1 MVGARGL
8 KVVKILD
15 SMQDDLGV
23 GMKGL
28 DVGGYESTI
37 LSRSMRRCIVT
48 LQQDHYILND
58 FTVFQHARSEEQ
70 DEGDEYIPYVP
81 VKQRKQQMVSDFHS
95 SICL

>member
-23 GMKGL
+23 GVKGL

-37 LSRSMRRCIVT
+37 ESK
-48 LQQDHYILND
+48 Y
-58 FTVFQHARSEEQ
+58 
-70 DEGDEYIPYVP
+70 
-81 VKQRKQQMVSDFHS
+81 
-95 SICL
+95 